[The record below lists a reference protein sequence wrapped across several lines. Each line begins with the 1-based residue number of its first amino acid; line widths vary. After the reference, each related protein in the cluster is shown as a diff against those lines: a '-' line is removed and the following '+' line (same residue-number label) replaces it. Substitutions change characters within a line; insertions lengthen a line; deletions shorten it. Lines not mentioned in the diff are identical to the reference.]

1 MICFSS
7 PFNFIEN
14 NVMTMKNVLQNESTR
29 SLDLSQNLNFLGR
42 GNILASGD
50 LDMLIEFV
58 EMFLNRS

>member
-7 PFNFIEN
+7 PFNVVEN

-58 EMFLNRS
+58 DMFLNRS

>member
-58 EMFLNRS
+58 DMFLNRS